1 MSQANKIT
9 KDLLDEIP
17 KRFPHIRV
25 WRSNRVKAMAVGR
38 GGKPRMIDAGIDGQ
52 GDISGIIAPTGRRL
66 EIEVKAGDDRMSDDQ
81 KNFRDMIVFHGGV
94 YIEARDV
101 KKALAKL
108 DALANPAVTI
118 TGYGEALRAVSWE
131 RK

>member
-9 KDLLDEIP
+9 KELLDEIP
-17 KRFPHIRV
+17 KQFPHIRV

-52 GDISGIIAPTGRRL
+52 GDISGIIAPTGKRL
-66 EIEVKAGDDRMSDDQ
+66 EIEVKAGDDRLSEDQ
-81 KNFRDMIVFHGGV
+81 EKFRDMIRYHGGV

-101 KKALAKL
+101 ERTLDQLARVL
-108 DALANPAVTI
+108 PAVTI
-118 TGYGEALRAVSWE
+118 QGYGDALKAVAWE
-131 RK
+131 RE